1 MNTWVNK
8 RLVHGAYD
16 INELVNQGQDVS
28 LIADTGESQ
37 SYLLSDGSQKSVI
50 KVYKFAFDENLR
62 MTIDVVQKL
71 RHPAIAKVSSFG
83 EISGHAYEI
92 REYYEQCDLENNS
105 QNFVTS
111 IFEIADAINE
121 LHIEGFASLDIK
133 PENIIFTNKN
143 AVIVDIGSFVG
154 FKSNGDIGYTLGYS
168 APELDNG
175 SECDESDYYSLG
187 ISLFEIITGVNPFRG
202 MIPQKKEDKEL
213 TTDLHNIKLNPRW
226 WFPAS
231 ASNNSLGTLILNL
244 INPDPSRRWGF
255 SEILDWYKSVQT
267 NTSVS
272 NEIAS
277 FRTTFNQKVSYHNVT
292 LKDTQSLI
300 ARLAEKWDISYL
312 LDQGAALSG
321 FDTYLANKVGLYAV
335 YTNPKEP
342 SKLTDENKITLLI
355 KLYCEFTPSSDV
367 VFLNGNR
374 FNDIYELGNFVFS
387 TATRLYFSNL
397 TIQNGDYS
405 RFYNSDDFR
414 MLSSAL
420 AANSFSNYMI
430 KCRQQNVDARVKI
443 ITNYENSI
451 LRNRDFYSIIYG
463 LIVISYAI
471 MGKCIFRITIPNS
484 NKTVDLNSLPELAD
498 TLMRNMESIDDSEL
512 LLGTLVYQNEIS
524 PIVKAWNDSTKM
536 NY

>member
-8 RLVHGAYD
+8 RLAHGAYD
-16 INELVNQGQDVS
+16 INELVNQGQEVK
-28 LIADTGESQ
+28 LIADAGEAQ
-37 SYLLSDGSQKSVI
+37 SYLLSDGNQKSVI
-50 KVYKFAFDENLR
+50 KVYKFALNENLR
-62 MTIDVVQKL
+62 AAINVVQKL
-71 RHPAIAKVSSFG
+71 RHPAIAKVSLFG

-92 REYYEQCDLENNS
+92 REYYEQCNLEAAS
-105 QNFVTS
+105 ENFCTA

-121 LHIEGFASLDIK
+121 LHIEGFSSLDIK
-133 PENIIFTNKN
+133 PENIIFTNKS

-154 FKSNGDIGYTLGYS
+154 FKSNGEMGYS

-202 MIPQKKEDKEL
+202 MIPQKKEDKKL

-226 WFPAS
+226 WFPSS
-231 ASNNSLGTLILNL
+231 ASNNLVGTLILNL
-244 INPDPSRRWGF
+244 INPDPSKRWGF
-255 SEILDWYKSVQT
+255 SEILDWYKTVQT
-267 NTSVS
+267 NGIS

-277 FRTTFNQKVSYHNVT
+277 FRAMFNQKLSYHNVV
-292 LKDTQSLI
+292 LNDTQALI
-300 ARLAEKWDISYL
+300 VKLAEKWDFSYL
-312 LDQGAALSG
+312 FDQGSALSG
-321 FDTYLANKVGLYAV
+321 FDIYLANKVGLYAI

-342 SKLTDENKITLLI
+342 SKLTNENKITLLI
-355 KLYCEFTPSSDV
+355 KLYCEFTPSSDI
-367 VFLNGNR
+367 VFLKGNR

-397 TIQNGDYS
+397 TIQDGDYN

-420 AANSFSNYMI
+420 AANSFSCYMA
-430 KCRQQNVDARVKI
+430 KCRQQNVDARIRI
-443 ITNYENSI
+443 ISDYENS
-451 LRNRDFYSIIYG
+451 LLQNRDFYGIIYG

-471 MGKCIFRITIPNS
+471 MGKCIFRITLPNS
-484 NKTVDLNSLPELAD
+484 NKTVDINSLWELAD
-498 TLMRNMESIDDSEL
+498 TLMRNMESIDDSVL

-524 PIVKAWNDSTKM
+524 PIVKAWSDSTKM

>member
-8 RLVHGAYD
+8 RLAHGAYD
-16 INELVNQGQDVS
+16 INELVNQGQEVK
-28 LIADTGESQ
+28 LIADAGEAQ
-37 SYLLSDGSQKSVI
+37 SYLLSDGNQKSVI
-50 KVYKFAFDENLR
+50 KVYKFALNENLR
-62 MTIDVVQKL
+62 ATINVVQKM

-92 REYYEQCDLENNS
+92 REYYEQCNLEAAS
-105 QNFVTS
+105 ENFVTA

-121 LHIEGFASLDIK
+121 LHIEGFSSLDIK
-133 PENIIFTNKN
+133 PENIIFTNKS

-154 FKSNGDIGYTLGYS
+154 FKSNGEMGYTLGYS

-202 MIPQKKEDKEL
+202 MIPQKKEDKKL
-213 TTDLHNIKLNPRW
+213 TTDLHNIKLNTRW

-231 ASNNSLGTLILNL
+231 ASNNLLGTLILNL
-244 INPDPSRRWGF
+244 INPDPSKRWGF
-255 SEILDWYKSVQT
+255 SEILDWYKAVQT
-267 NTSVS
+267 NGIS

-277 FRTTFNQKVSYHNVT
+277 FRAMFNQKVSYHNVV
-292 LKDTQSLI
+292 LNDTQALI
-300 ARLAEKWDISYL
+300 VKLAEKWDISYL
-312 LDQGAALSG
+312 FDQGSALSG
-321 FDTYLANKVGLYAV
+321 FDIYLANKVGLYAI
-335 YTNPKEP
+335 YTNPQEP
-342 SKLTDENKITLLI
+342 SKLTDENKITLLM
-355 KLYCEFTPSSDV
+355 KLYCEFTPSSDI
-367 VFLNGNR
+367 VFLKGNR

-397 TIQNGDYS
+397 TIQNGDYN

-420 AANSFSNYMI
+420 AANLFSCYMI
-430 KCRQQNVDARVKI
+430 KCRQQNVDARIKI
-443 ITNYENSI
+443 ISDCENSL
-451 LRNRDFYSIIYG
+451 LRNRDFYGIIYG

-471 MGKCIFRITIPNS
+471 MGKCIFRITLPNS
-484 NKTVDLNSLPELAD
+484 NKTIDINSLPELAD
-498 TLMRNMESIDDSEL
+498 TLMRNMESIDDSEI
-512 LLGTLVYQNEIS
+512 LLGTLIYQNEIS
-524 PIVKAWNDSTKM
+524 PIVKAWSDSTKM